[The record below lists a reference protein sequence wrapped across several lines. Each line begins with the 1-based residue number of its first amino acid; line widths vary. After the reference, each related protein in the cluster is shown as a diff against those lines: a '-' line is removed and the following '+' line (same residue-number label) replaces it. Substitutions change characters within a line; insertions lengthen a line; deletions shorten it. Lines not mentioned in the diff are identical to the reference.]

1 MFRTL
6 CALAAGLALAAALAG
21 CGGKVAVNVSSL
33 VPATQAELKTG
44 KDGNDNPVVELKVKH
59 LAPPQNLQPSRS
71 VYVVWVETP
80 DRKAVNAGKL
90 KLNDDLEGEIKI
102 MTPYP
107 RFRLIVSAEDDPL
120 PSSVGSQRVIE
131 TDEIEVR

>member
-6 CALAAGLALAAALAG
+6 HALAAGLALAAALAG

-59 LAPPQNLQPSRS
+59 LAPPQNLQPAKS
-71 VYVVWVETP
+71 VYVVWVETA
-80 DRKAVNAGKL
+80 DGKVFNAGRL
-90 KLNDDLEGEIKI
+90 KLNDDLEGEIRV

-107 RFRLIVSAEDDPL
+107 RFRLVVTAEDDAL
-120 PSSVGSQRVIE
+120 ASSPGSQRVIE
-131 TDEIEVR
+131 TNQMEIR